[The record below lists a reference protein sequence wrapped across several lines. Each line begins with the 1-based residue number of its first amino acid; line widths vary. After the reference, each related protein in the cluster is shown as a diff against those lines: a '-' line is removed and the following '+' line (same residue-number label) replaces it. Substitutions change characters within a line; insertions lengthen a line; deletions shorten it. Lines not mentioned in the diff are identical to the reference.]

1 MAKAQLVTR
10 ATSSGTNTE
19 NLNKGSALTHAEMDK
34 NLIGL
39 RDASFGI
46 ADDSSTVLQVT
57 HDKTL
62 TVAGGTG
69 ITTALSGDTLTIT
82 NSGGDITSVVAGDGL
97 ANGGTTGDVTLNI
110 GAGTG
115 IDVAADAIS
124 VDVSDFMT
132 NGSNNRVVT
141 ATGTDAMN
149 GEANLTFDGSTLA
162 VTGNITASTTMAAT
176 TDITAGGSITATT
189 TIGND
194 AVTISDNLIQ
204 ASRSNDD
211 LKIEGS
217 STGQVLV
224 GAGAKPSDTLGS
236 TRWAHGS
243 NLIKEDVTLNP
254 SSITS
259 SGDRIYANTRLLNLK
274 FTEGNGSTESS
285 GSHLR
290 FRQADVTRLDVFGQL
305 LTASGFYR
313 GIQGNYNTQQ
323 VRNSSS
329 NAGKISNVAGVMVE
343 ADIATSGS
351 AGALTIDTLSGF
363 ISAPYLQENSDSEVL
378 TISDIKH
385 FQNATDVDG
394 TTPVVTNEYAYYAGS
409 LVGTNKFAFF
419 AADLDARSAIGKL
432 DSYRENINALTNSAT
447 ITVDCSLAPVH
458 TVTIAQAGTQFNFAN
473 LGTGQTATVVVKQDG
488 TGSRTA
494 TFTEED
500 STAIKFQGGAP
511 TLSTGANAIDVITV
525 FNTGSEVLGNCA
537 KAYA

>member
-46 ADDSSTVLQVT
+46 ADDTSTVLQVT

-149 GEANLTFDGSTLA
+149 GEANMTFDGSTLA
-162 VTGNITASTTMAAT
+162 VTGNITATT
-176 TDITAGGSITATT
+176 SIA
-189 TIGND
+189 ND
-194 AVTISDNLIQ
+194 AVSISDNLIQ

-211 LKIEGS
+211 LKVEPS

-224 GAGAKPSDTLGS
+224 GAGTKPSDALSS

-243 NLIKEDVTLNP
+243 NLLKEDLTLDP
-254 SSITS
+254 SSISS
-259 SGDRIYANTRLLNLK
+259 SGDRIYANTRFLNLK

-285 GSHLR
+285 NSHLR
-290 FRQADVTRLDVFGQL
+290 FRQADVVKLDVFGQL
-305 LTASGFYR
+305 LTAGGFYR
-313 GIQGNYNTQQ
+313 GIQGNYNSQI

-329 NAGKISNVAGVMVE
+329 NAGKISNVTGVMTE

-351 AGALTIDTLSGF
+351 SGAITIDTLSGF

-378 TISDIKH
+378 TVSDIKH
-385 FQNATDVDG
+385 FQSKTDLDG
-394 TTPVVTNEYAYYAGS
+394 STPVVTNEYAFYAGS

-500 STAIKFQGGAP
+500 SSAILFQGGPP
-511 TLSTGANAIDVITV
+511 TLSTAANAVDVITV

-537 KAYA
+537 KAYAAS

>member
-10 ATSSGTNTE
+10 ATTSGTNTE

-46 ADDSSTVLQVT
+46 ADDTSTVLQVT
-57 HDKTL
+57 HDKTI

-115 IDVAADAIS
+115 IDVAADAIA
-124 VDVSDFMT
+124 VDVSDFMA

-149 GEANLTFDGSTLA
+149 AEANMTFDGSTLA
-162 VTGNITASTTMAAT
+162 VTGNMTASTTIGAT
-176 TDITAGGSITATT
+176 TDITAGGSITAGTS
-189 TIGND
+189 IAND
-194 AVTISDNLIQ
+194 AISIDDNVIKTT
-204 ASRSNDD
+204 RSNDD
-211 LKIEGS
+211 LCIEPSGTGYINLGNAKIAQYNSNARWQNGVIRMYDEGS
-217 STGQVLV
+217 EFDFSAQDASEKRKYLHGTITQVKAD
-224 GAGAKPSDTLGS
+224 GTDSS
-236 TRWAHGS
+236 NSNNRWRNAYDA
-243 NLIKEDVTLNP
+243 LIIDV
-254 SSITS
+254 
-259 SGDRIYANTRLLNLK
+259 
-274 FTEGNGSTESS
+274 NGS
-285 GSHLR
+285 
-290 FRQADVTRLDVFGQL
+290 Q
-305 LTASGFYR
+305 LTASRPDLMAGSVAEVQIFNSAGSSNTGKLANVTALFSNIYAYGNNSQLDIDNALGMEIRHFNESQSGQTLNITNAIGVQFR
-313 GIQGNYNTQQ
+313 GISNDGSGTNNSVNEICLDYQAGNATN
-323 VRNSSS
+323 
-329 NAGKISNVAGVMVE
+329 KIFLQTDTDTALSNVG
-343 ADIATSGS
+343 
-351 AGALTIDTLSGF
+351 TL
-363 ISAPYLQENSDSEVL
+363 
-378 TISDIKH
+378 
-385 FQNATDVDG
+385 
-394 TTPVVTNEYAYYAGS
+394 
-409 LVGTNKFAFF
+409 NK
-419 AADLDARSAIGKL
+419 
-432 DSYRENINALTNSAT
+432 YREKINALTNSST

-458 TVTIAQAGTQFNFAN
+458 TVTLAQAGTQFNFAN

-500 STAIKFQGGAP
+500 SSAIKFQGGAP

>member
-10 ATSSGTNTE
+10 ATTSGTNTE

-39 RDASFGI
+39 RDAGFGI
-46 ADDSSTVLQVT
+46 ADDTSTVLSVT
-57 HDKTL
+57 NDKTI
-62 TVAGGTG
+62 TIAGGTG

-149 GEANLTFDGSTLA
+149 AEANMTFDGSTLA
-162 VTGNITASTTMAAT
+162 VTGNITATT
-176 TDITAGGSITATT
+176 SIA
-189 TIGND
+189 ND
-194 AVTISDNLIQ
+194 AVSISDNLIQ

-211 LKIEGS
+211 LKVEPS

-224 GAGAKPSDTLGS
+224 GAGTKPSDALGS

-243 NLIKEDVTLNP
+243 NLLKEDLALDP

-259 SGDRIYANTRLLNLK
+259 SGDRIYANTRFLNLK
-274 FTEGNGSTESS
+274 LTEGNGSTESNN
-285 GSHLR
+285 SHLR
-290 FRQADVTRLDVFGQL
+290 FRQADAIQFDVNGQL
-305 LTASGFYR
+305 LTAQNRYR
-313 GIQGNYNTQQ
+313 GIQGNYNVQT
-323 VRNSSS
+323 VRNTSS
-329 NAGKISNVAGVMVE
+329 NAGKISNVLGVMVE
-343 ADIATSGS
+343 ADVATQSS
-351 AGALTIDTLSGF
+351 KGALTIDTLKGF
-363 ISAPYLQENSDSEVL
+363 VSSPYLQENSDSEVL
-378 TISDIKH
+378 TVSEIKH
-385 FQNATDVDG
+385 FENASDFDG
-394 TTPVVTNEYAYYAGS
+394 TTPVVTDEYAYYAGT
-409 LVGTNKFAFF
+409 LLGTNKFAFF

-432 DSYRENINALTNSAT
+432 DSYRESINALTNSAT

-458 TVTIAQAGTQFNFAN
+458 TVTIAQTGTQFNFKN

-488 TGSRTA
+488 TGNRTA

>member
-10 ATSSGTNTE
+10 ATASGTNTE

-57 HDKTL
+57 HDKTI

-115 IDVAADAIS
+115 IDVAADAIA
-124 VDVSDFMT
+124 VDVSDFMA

-149 GEANLTFDGSTLA
+149 AEANMTFDGSTLA
-162 VTGNITASTTMAAT
+162 VTGNITATTSIANDGVIIDDNT
-176 TDITAGGSITATT
+176 IT
-189 TIGND
+189 
-194 AVTISDNLIQ
+194 
-204 ASRSNDD
+204 ASRSNDHLQLDGNGTGRVEAGTTLDGDALYTQWFGTADRIQSFSASQNLSVDADTTGRLYTAAFANSNKLTNGSTSNSDFRPRTLIASSVTD
-211 LKIEGS
+211 LDGNSYTRSGYSRGPNGIVVFAGGFNSNGS
-217 STGQVLV
+217 S
-224 GAGAKPSDTLGS
+224 AS
-236 TRWAHGS
+236 
-243 NLIKEDVTLNP
+243 TLNAASGIRTAAGIADFNSP
-254 SSITS
+254 SQNIT
-259 SGDRIYANTRLLNLK
+259 LNNALGVEAQIAI
-274 FTEGNGSTESS
+274 EGNGSNDKVITNGYGVYSDGYVAES
-285 GSHLR
+285 GSGSS
-290 FRQADVTRLDVFGQL
+290 AITN
-305 LTASGFYR
+305 FYAFYTP
-313 GIQGNYNTQQ
+313 GTGGTNNY
-323 VRNSSS
+323 
-329 NAGKISNVAGVMVE
+329 A
-343 ADIATSGS
+343 
-351 AGALTIDTLSGF
+351 F
-363 ISAPYLQENSDSEVL
+363 YSDSDTAESRL
-378 TISDIKH
+378 GTI
-385 FQNATDVDG
+385 
-394 TTPVVTNEYAYYAGS
+394 E
-409 LVGTNKFAFF
+409 
-419 AADLDARSAIGKL
+419 R
-432 DSYRENINALTNSAT
+432 YRETINALTNSST

-458 TVTIAQAGTQFNFAN
+458 TVTIAQATGFNFAN